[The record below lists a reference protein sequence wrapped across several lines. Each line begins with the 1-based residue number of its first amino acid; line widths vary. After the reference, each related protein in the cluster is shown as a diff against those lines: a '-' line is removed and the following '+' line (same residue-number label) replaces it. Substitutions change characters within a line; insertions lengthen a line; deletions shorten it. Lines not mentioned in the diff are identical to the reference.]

1 MAINITTISPMQM
14 ANRFPYWL
22 CNTAFAFSN
31 SMILASKLGIG
42 TSIVDEIVKWIVANT
57 ERIISIVAIIAS
69 YFIGV
74 YSNRRNDRRKEF
86 NSVADQLHIRF
97 IKAKKDL
104 ESGFYIQ
111 RSLVNEDE
119 ILTLSIHMKE
129 REREKLV
136 AAYKEFRVAAS
147 MIKWDKNHKPTLED
161 DVRQQIV
168 ESLKPLIEL
177 TKHR

>member
-1 MAINITTISPMQM
+1 MQI

-42 TSIVDEIVKWIVANT
+42 TSIVDEIVKWIIANT

-86 NSVADQLHIRF
+86 NSVADPIYIRL

-104 ESGFYIQ
+104 DLGLCVH
-111 RSLVNEDE
+111 RSLVNEKE
-119 ILTLSIHMKE
+119 ILNLSIHMKE
-129 REREKLV
+129 KEREKLIV
-136 AAYKEFRVAAS
+136 AYKEFCDAVS
-147 MIKWDKNHKPTLED
+147 MIKWDKYHKPTLED
-161 DVRQQIV
+161 DVRQKIV
-168 ESLKPLIEL
+168 ESLKSLIDL